1 LNDADY
7 TPLSFRAGNW
17 LFQPTQPAAKIL
29 SSRGIKIDSSVFKG
43 GLQLQNN
50 LDYRPAIKNGFFW
63 KFQNDVNKPVNSGEI
78 IEVPIYSEM
87 VPPWRMAT
95 RKRLGL
101 QATSKENL
109 KNKINRILN
118 LARPFQPLKL
128 DFCRMT
134 IEELTGM
141 MEKIIKD
148 DRQSPQNFK
157 PIVSI
162 GHTKDLVDFKTV
174 EFFLSY
180 LKQNNVEACT
190 FHNVYNKVISNDHQ
204 C

>member
-29 SSRGIKIDSSVFKG
+29 NSRGIKIDSSVFKG
-43 GLQLQNN
+43 GLQHQNN

-63 KFQNDVNKPVNSGEI
+63 NFQDDVNSPVESGEI
-78 IEVPIYSEM
+78 MEIPIYSEM

-95 RKRLGL
+95 KKRLGL
-101 QATSKENL
+101 QQRAATGKRTF
-109 KNKINRILN
+109 KDKIDRVLD

-141 MEKIIKD
+141 MDKIIQDDTKD
-148 DRQSPQNFK
+148 PILPK
-157 PIVSI
+157 PVVAI

-174 EFFLSY
+174 DAFLSH
-180 LKQNNVEACT
+180 LAHKQIKISTLVEVSDQIQ
-190 FHNVYNKVISNDHQ
+190 H
-204 C
+204 